1 MPLTYSEPTTIVN
14 DNSAMKIIK
23 MLDDEDIERYEV
35 TSIITRNDTDI
46 TTIIVNTGFLEI
58 AFEIDNKLGIVI
70 HQEKLSR

>member
-23 MLDDEDIERYEV
+23 MLDGEDIERYEV